1 MQLDME
7 QLNAL
12 PPADRNRYLA
22 LEKLFAMP
30 GWKIVVALAKQN
42 AEGAMRRAAFA
53 NTWADNRLAIG
64 SGYAWNELAELE
76 TATEKTYATMA
87 VEALTAANVDKL
99 SEEHDFE

>member
-42 AEGAMRRAAFA
+42 SEAAVQRAAFA
-53 NTWADNRLAIG
+53 TSWGDNRLAIG
-64 SGYAWNELAELE
+64 NGYAWNEIQQLE

-87 VEALTAANVDKL
+87 VEALTAANADKL